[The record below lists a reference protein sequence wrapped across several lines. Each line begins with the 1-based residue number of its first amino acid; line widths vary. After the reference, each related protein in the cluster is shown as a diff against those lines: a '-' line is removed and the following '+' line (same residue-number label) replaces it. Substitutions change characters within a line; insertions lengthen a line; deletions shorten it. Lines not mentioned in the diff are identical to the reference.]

1 MNLLVASLLFMKGC
15 NEIEDEELHGVP
27 LDGAALLKCAMLKGM
42 SDTDSR
48 TPVLYSYE
56 ENIEGMPLDT
66 TKHIGG
72 VQSSEEK
79 LKTGGSLIS
88 SKWESKRSRPGSGTR
103 WIRLHL
109 LRRMYHCAVMTISTT
124 VEASLPEK
132 EHRQQQQ
139 LQLQQL

>member
-1 MNLLVASLLFMKGC
+1 
-15 NEIEDEELHGVP
+15 
-27 LDGAALLKCAMLKGM
+27 MLKGM

-66 TKHIGG
+66 TKHIDG
-72 VQSSEEK
+72 VQSLEEK

-88 SKWESKRSRPGSGTR
+88 SKRSRPGSGTR

-109 LRRMYHCAVMTISTT
+109 LRRMYNCAVMTISTT